1 MSRSLEKVVVCLFIF
16 SILFFHK
23 GYSQVFR
30 KSMNDAWLITRMADK
45 FHVQPR
51 PVDDDFSS
59 KVFSALLARLD
70 NDKIFFTQKDID
82 ALTQFKTQLD
92 DEIKS
97 RNETFLVKLSAIC
110 RKRLFVTDSILSI
123 IEKKTITFNL
133 PEKITEGE
141 AINYPRD
148 NIQVAVKLSKYFK
161 SSLLDLIMDDDFLQ
175 RSPLS
180 RKAYLDS
187 IMPHLKKK
195 TINTFRNS
203 LENVFENPQGINEA
217 LGIQFCHSIASC
229 FDPHTEYFSLSEK
242 ENFESELGKQPMVFG
257 FQFKEDNDGSVSVS
271 KLLPG
276 SPAYKSGQINKG
288 DKIKSVQ
295 WESQPPIDLSNAG
308 LKELYAAMDVSNH
321 SKATFRILKPDGS
334 ERYVVLY
341 KAESEEEDD
350 DNKVKSFILKGNKTI
365 GFISL
370 PSFYEDW
377 ENENSN
383 VKGCANDVAKEII
396 KLKKENIQGLILDIR
411 YNGGGSMREA
421 TELAG
426 IFIDAGAV
434 GLFKT
439 RDDKAYVL
447 KDINRG
453 SIWDGPLVLL
463 VNGYSASASE
473 MLAGTLQD
481 YNRAIIIGSPT
492 YGKATSQ
499 VILPLDTTVTM
510 ESDFSKSKADS
521 YIKMTVSEL
530 YRVNGTTAQAKGV
543 QPDILLPDILDA
555 FPQREAD
562 ETNVLIAK
570 DIEPY
575 KYFKPYPPIDK
586 TNLISIAKS
595 GMLASSYFTQIK
607 EYVELI
613 RAQQNKK
620 ETDLNINDAL
630 QEKKIEQSSDS
641 EILKSE
647 KEKPPYE
654 VQSNNYEKEQML
666 INHSLQQVNEQ
677 WATYLN
683 KDPYLHIAYEVI
695 AAVK

>member
-1 MSRSLEKVVVCLFIF
+1 MRRSIEKVSVCIFIF
-16 SILFFHK
+16 SIIFFDK
-23 GYSQVFR
+23 GYTQSF
-30 KSMNDAWLITRMADK
+30 KENMNDAWVITRMADK

-59 KVFSALLARLD
+59 KVFSALLMRLD
-70 NDKIFFTQKDID
+70 NDKIFFTQQDID
-82 ALTQFKTQLD
+82 ALNPFKTQLD

-97 RNETFLVKLSAIC
+97 HRETFLLKLSAIC
-110 RKRLFVTDSILSI
+110 KKRLIITDSIINIL
-123 IEKKTITFNL
+123 EKKGVDFNL
-133 PEKITEGE
+133 PGKITEE
-141 AINYPRD
+141 ERINYPRD
-148 NIQVAVKLSKYFK
+148 NALAAAKLSKYFK
-161 SSLLDLIMDDDFLQ
+161 SSLLDLLMDDDDFIQ
-175 RSPLS
+175 RSPTS
-180 RKAYLDS
+180 NNAYLDS
-187 IMPHLKKK
+187 ILPHLKA
-195 TINTFRNS
+195 IATFRNS

-217 LGIQFCHSIASC
+217 LGIQFCQAIASC
-229 FDPHTEYFSLSEK
+229 YDPHTEYFSLSEK
-242 ENFESELGKQPMVFG
+242 ENFESELGKQPMIFG

-276 SPAYKSGQINKG
+276 SPAFKSGQINKG

-295 WESQPPIDLSNAG
+295 WESQSPIDLSNAG

-321 SKATFRILKPDGS
+321 SKATFRIIKPDGS

-341 KAESEEEDD
+341 KAESEQEDD

-439 RDDKAYVL
+439 RDDKVYAL

-473 MLAGTLQD
+473 MVAGTLQD

-499 VILPLDTTVTM
+499 VILPLDTTVNM
-510 ESDFSKSKADS
+510 ESDFSKSKANS

-543 QPDILLPDILDA
+543 QPDIMLPDILDA

-575 KYFKPYPPIDK
+575 KYFKPYPPVDK
-586 TNLISIAKS
+586 TNLISVAKS
-595 GMLASSYFTQIK
+595 VMLITPYFTQIK
-607 EYVELI
+607 KYVELLS
-613 RAQQNKK
+613 AQQNRK
-620 ETDLNINDAL
+620 ETDLNINEAL
-630 QEKKIEQSSDS
+630 KEKKIEQSSDS
-641 EILKSE
+641 EILKGE

-654 VQSNNYEKEQML
+654 VQSNIYEKEQML

-677 WATYLN
+677 WSSFLS

-695 AAVK
+695 AAMK